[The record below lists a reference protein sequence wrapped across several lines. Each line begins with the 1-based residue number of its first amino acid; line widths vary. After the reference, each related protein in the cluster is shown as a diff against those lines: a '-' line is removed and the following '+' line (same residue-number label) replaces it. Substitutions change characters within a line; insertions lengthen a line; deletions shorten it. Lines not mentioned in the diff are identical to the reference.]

1 MLMNI
6 VKSACQTRVLG
17 SCLLLPIFRT
27 ASCSSPQAARALA
40 PAYTR
45 KASPRTTLPIPVL
58 QPHQRLGTCSAA
70 EPDVGFPVLWLLAS
84 RSATAGACF
93 SLRTPSR
100 ASFAYALSMPGWLS
114 CHVLLLPLLQ
124 RCTRL
129 IAFAFVA
136 AMHKAYCMSCFCL
149 CCSDAQ
155 GLLLCTRLIVAAMHK
170 AYLLQRC
177 TRLIAAMRK
186 ANARNAVPCSS
197 PHWKCQ
203 HGKSGDCCSI
213 VGLDW
218 HGT

>member
-1 MLMNI
+1 MNI

-40 PAYTR
+40 PPYTR

-129 IAFAFVA
+129 IA
-136 AMHKAYCMSCFCL
+136 
-149 CCSDAQ
+149 
-155 GLLLCTRLIVAAMHK
+155 
-170 AYLLQRC
+170 
-177 TRLIAAMRK
+177 AMRK